1 MELKDFHEKN
11 MLEIQVN
18 NYDISKSYIIIA
30 FGFILVGLFTFGY
43 LSGELPKMVM
53 GYAYAALFSGIA
65 LLIWGF
71 NSHNRCKKA
80 LKRAAMLEDQVCEE
94 EVQRNLNPKLPFETG
109 SQHESNWR
117 DR

>member
-18 NYDISKSYIIIA
+18 NGDLAKSYIIIGV
-30 FGFILVGLFTFGY
+30 GFLLVTLFVFGY
-43 LSGELPKMVM
+43 LSGELPQMVM
-53 GYAYAALFSGIA
+53 GYAYIALFGGIA

-71 NSHNRCKKA
+71 NMHNRSKKVLKKA
-80 LKRAAMLEDQVCEE
+80 AALEDHLCEE
-94 EVQRNLNPKLPFETG
+94 EMRKNLNPKLPFETG